1 MVPSLNNLD
10 LVRSIYAAWERGD
23 YRSLE
28 WADADIEYKVADGPS
43 PGTWT
48 GIEGMTEAFRDV
60 LAAWEDWGVVA
71 DDYLGLAGDR
81 VLVSFHCTGRGKAS
95 GVDLAQLQVSGATLF
110 ELGDGKVTR
119 IVQYFDR
126 GDALVELGLTPDEQA
141 LRWPND

>member
-1 MVPSLNNLD
+1 VTSVNLE

-28 WADADIEYKVADGPS
+28 WAHADLEYRVADGPS
-43 PGTWT
+43 PGIWT

-71 DDYLGLAGDR
+71 DDYRELAGDR

-95 GVDLAQLQVSGATLF
+95 GMDLAQLWVDGATLF
-110 ELGDGKVTR
+110 VLGEGKVMR

-126 GDALVELGLTPDEQA
+126 DDALAELGLPPGEGRDTG
-141 LRWPND
+141 